1 MTGESRMH
9 LRARVLLLTTA
20 FAVTLFAI
28 TFGLSWRAHIE
39 QQRWSRLV
47 GVEMQ
52 SMAALEEFLRAH
64 NGFRAR
70 AGKIA
75 GATQSYESVAQLLN
89 NPALA
94 GIDITMLRQRVVRFG
109 RLLADEEA
117 TRAQIDA
124 ASLQVV
130 AAAQS
135 LISDRKADI
144 ARQLPRLE
152 RETRAMMSAGLA
164 MAWII
169 VLCSFAAVQLTLHRV
184 VRPLE
189 DLARSAERI
198 AGGDLNARAP
208 IGGDYEIAQLG
219 TAFNNMADKL
229 RAHARTDE
237 LTGLP
242 NFRAFRE
249 RIEEEISRA
258 VRYPERFGILVLDL
272 DRFKKYNDRF
282 GHLAGNEALQR
293 VARAMRVAVRSV
305 DFPARYGG
313 EEFAVIV
320 PQIDAAAL
328 AMVAERIRFAV
339 EVMPAP
345 GDGARLTVSIGA
357 ALYPTDGRTVDGL
370 FHAADERL
378 YQAKGE
384 GRNRVVSPA
393 PAQRSSDRQSA

>member
-1 MTGESRMH
+1 MTGVSRMH

-39 QQRWSRLV
+39 QERWSRLV

-52 SMAALEEFLRAH
+52 SMAALGEFLRAH

-70 AGKIA
+70 AGKLA

-94 GIDITMLRQRVVRFG
+94 GIDTTMLGQRVVRFG

-124 ASLQVV
+124 ASLQV
-130 AAAQS
+130 ATAAQS
-135 LISDRKADI
+135 LISDRKVDI
-144 ARQLPRLE
+144 ARQRRRLE

-164 MAWII
+164 IAWII
-169 VLCSFAAVQLTLHRV
+169 VLCTFAAVQLTLHRV
-184 VRPLE
+184 VRPVE

-219 TAFNNMADKL
+219 TAFNHMADKL

-258 VRYPERFGILVLDL
+258 VRYPEQFGILILDL
-272 DRFKKYNDRF
+272 DHFKQYNDRF

-320 PQIDAAAL
+320 PQIDAAAM

-345 GDGARLTVSIGA
+345 ADGARLTVSIGA
-357 ALYPTDGRTVDGL
+357 ALYPIDGRTVDGL

>member
-1 MTGESRMH
+1 MH
-9 LRARVLLLTTA
+9 LRSRVLLLTTA

-39 QQRWSRLV
+39 QERWSLLV

-52 SMAALEEFLRAH
+52 SRAALEEFLRAH
-64 NGFRAR
+64 NGYLRAR
-70 AGKIA
+70 AVKTA
-75 GATQSYESVAQLLN
+75 GAAQSYGSVAQLLN
-89 NPALA
+89 NPAFV
-94 GIDITMLRQRVVRFG
+94 GVDMTQLRQRVARFG
-109 RLLADEEA
+109 RLLDDPDA
-117 TRAQIDA
+117 TKAQRDA
-124 ASLQVV
+124 ASAQVV
-130 AAAQS
+130 AGAQN
-135 LISDRKADI
+135 LIGERKLEI
-144 ARQLPRLE
+144 ARRLPRLE

-164 MAWII
+164 IAWII

-208 IGGDYEIAQLG
+208 IGGDFEIAQLG
-219 TAFNNMADKL
+219 MAFNHMADKL
-229 RAHARTDE
+229 RAHARTGE
-237 LTGLP
+237 LTELP
-242 NFRAFRE
+242 NFRALRE

-272 DRFKKYNDRF
+272 DRFKQYNDRF

-345 GDGARLTVSIGA
+345 ADGARLTVSIGA
-357 ALYPTDGRTVDGL
+357 ALYPTDGHTVDGL

-384 GRNRVVSPA
+384 GRNRVVSPV